1 MIDRKSAYDLVV
13 SQHPEPHM
21 LQHAVD
27 SESVMRALAMHF
39 GEDADA
45 WGIAG
50 LLHDIDYP
58 MTKNTP
64 EKHGVLAADLLAGK
78 VSDGILYAI
87 QAHNTECT
95 GVEPKSRL
103 DTALRAGESVTG
115 LVTAAALVRPTG
127 MEGMQASSLKKKM
140 KDKSFAASVDRER
153 IKECERIGL
162 PLEQFL
168 TLAIDAMSKR

>member
-1 MIDRKSAYDLVV
+1 MIDRKIAYDLV
-13 SQHPEPHM
+13 SAQHPEQNM
-21 LQHAVD
+21 LQHAID
-27 SESVMRALAMHF
+27 SERVMRALAAHF
-39 GEDADA
+39 GEDADV
-45 WGIAG
+45 WGLAG

-58 MTKNTP
+58 MTKNSP
-64 EKHGVLAADLLAGK
+64 EKHGVLAAELLAGK
-78 VSDGILYAI
+78 VTDDIIYAI

-95 GVEPKSRL
+95 GVEPKSMMDL
-103 DTALRAGESVTG
+103 ALRAGESVTG

-162 PLEQFL
+162 ALDQFL
-168 TLAIDAMSKR
+168 TLAIGAMSEK